1 MSLVPAR
8 ARVLARAL
16 CLFGTLAGLVPLS
29 VRAAAQVASA
39 PPPASAPAASAR
51 EREQQRRLLQLQQ
64 RELEQR
70 YAGQRSQCMQRF
82 LVFDC
87 LDAAA
92 RHYRDAHRALRDRQ
106 QALDLLDRQE
116 RAEQERARVRANLAA
131 REPVDPARVRAQR
144 ERRIRLQRQA
154 GSIEQQRAASAASAP
169 RANRAN
175 RARAAAGARGALP
188 VAPSGNR
195 QALQGASQ
203 ARAAQAERQQ
213 RQEAYQ
219 RLQQRVQEQQR
230 RGSPPAPPLPVPPA
244 SGPLLPLR

>member
-1 MSLVPAR
+1 MRLAPAR

-16 CLFGTLAGLVPLS
+16 CLFGTLAGLVPPS
-29 VRAAAQVASA
+29 VWAAAQLAS
-39 PPPASAPAASAR
+39 ASAPAANAR
-51 EREQQRRLLQLQQ
+51 GREQQRHLLRMQQ
-64 RELEQR
+64 HELDQR
-70 YAGQRSQCMQRF
+70 YAVQRAQCMHRF
-82 LVFDC
+82 LVFHC

-92 RHYRDAHRALRDRQ
+92 RNYRDAQRALRVRQ

-131 REPVDPARVRAQR
+131 RVPVDPAVVRAER

-154 GSIEQQRAASAASAP
+154 RSIEQQRAVSAASAP
-169 RANRAN
+169 RASRAHP
-175 RARAAAGARGALP
+175 AGGARGALP
-188 VAPSGNR
+188 TAPSGIG

-219 RLQQRVQEQQR
+219 RLRQRVQEQQR